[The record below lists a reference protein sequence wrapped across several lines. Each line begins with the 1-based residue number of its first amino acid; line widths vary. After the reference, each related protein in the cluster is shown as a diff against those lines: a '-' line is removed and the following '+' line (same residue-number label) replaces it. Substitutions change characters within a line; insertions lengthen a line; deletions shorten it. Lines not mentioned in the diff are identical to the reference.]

1 MTTIKTFD
9 TLYNTTIGTGREKQ
23 WSVKVLEIDE
33 ATYIVRASHGS
44 RGGKLVVHDSEIT
57 EGKNIGKSN
66 ETTPREQALLEAGRD
81 WAKKVKAGYAA
92 EKTTSIVKQKLIRK
106 PKTIDTNVA
115 VYKSEDSDDDASAAY
130 AAAANANVAATE
142 SKKLLKPMLA
152 LEMDTD
158 KLSIKFPA
166 FVQPKLDGVRC
177 LVYRDN
183 TTGKLIFQSRSNTV
197 YEPFAHLL
205 PEFEALFASFDDS
218 DDLIID
224 GELYTHGMT
233 FEKITSMAR
242 RSKTKHGEVDELQH
256 HIYDCFYSGANN
268 LEKNKIGYAN
278 RHKALETAFNKT
290 PHTNLVLVETKL
302 AQSLKDVYALHT
314 HYTTLSTPYEGV
326 MIRGMDSP
334 YKQQGRS
341 KELLKYK
348 MFHDDEF
355 VVIGHHEGTGAH
367 AGTPIFEC
375 ASKVKKDKMFS
386 VTMQGSIEGR
396 KKMFENVES
405 YYGKKLTVKYQEITA
420 DGVPRFPIGLA
431 FRDYE

>member
-23 WSVKVLEIDE
+23 WSVEVLQTIEE
-33 ATYIVRASHGS
+33 TYIVRASHGI

-66 ETTPREQALLEAGRD
+66 ETTPKEQALLEAERD
-81 WAKKVKAGYAA
+81 WTKKVKSGYAP
-92 EKTTSIVKQKLIRK
+92 EKTKKKLVLK
-106 PKTIDTNVA
+106 PKTADTVIE
-115 VYKSEDSDDDASAAY
+115 VYKSEDSDDDVSVVSAK
-130 AAAANANVAATE
+130 TE
-142 SKKLLKPMLA
+142 SKKMLKPMLA
-152 LEMDTD
+152 LEMDSD

-183 TTGKLIFQSRSNTV
+183 TTGMLIFQSRSNTI

-205 PEFEALFASFDDS
+205 TEFEALFASFEDS

-224 GELYTHGMT
+224 GELYTHGMA

-242 RSKTKHGEVDELQH
+242 RSKTKHGEVGELQH
-256 HIYDCFYSGANN
+256 HIYDCFYSGTKN
-268 LEKNKIGYAN
+268 LEKNKIGYAD
-278 RHKALETAFNKT
+278 RYAALSTAFNKT
-290 PHTNLVLVETKL
+290 SHTNLVLVETKL
-302 AQSLKDVYALHT
+302 AQTLDDVYAFHT
-314 HYTTLSTPYEGV
+314 HYTTLSSPYEGV
-326 MIRGMDSP
+326 MIRGKDSP

-375 ASKVKKDKMFS
+375 ASKVKKDKNFS

-396 KKMFENVES
+396 KKMFENVKT

-420 DGVPRFPIGLA
+420 DGVPRFPVGLA

>member
-1 MTTIKTFD
+1 MTSIKTFE

-23 WSVKVLEIDE
+23 WSVEVLETGE
-33 ATYIVRASHGS
+33 GTYIVRASHGI
-44 RGGKLVVHDSEIT
+44 RDGKLVVHDSEVT

-66 ETTPREQALLEAGRD
+66 ETTPRQQALLEAERD
-81 WAKKVKAGYAA
+81 WTKKVKSGYAP
-92 EKTTSIVKQKLIRK
+92 EKTVPAVKKKLIRK
-106 PKTIDTNVA
+106 PKTIDTVVE
-115 VYKSEDSDDDASAAY
+115 VYKSEESDDDV
-130 AAAANANVAATE
+130 AAAQVTTE
-142 SKKLLKPMLA
+142 SKKMLKPMLA

-183 TTGKLIFQSRSNTV
+183 TTGKLIFQSRSNTI

-205 PEFEALFASFDDS
+205 TEFEALFTSFDDS

-224 GELYTHGMT
+224 GELYTHGMA

-242 RSKTKHGEVDELQH
+242 RSKTKHGEVGELQH
-256 HIYDCFYSGANN
+256 HIYDCFYSGTKN
-268 LEKNKIGYAN
+268 LEKNKIGYAD
-278 RHKALETAFNKT
+278 RYAALLSAFSKT
-290 PHTNLVLVETKL
+290 PHTNIVLVETKL
-302 AQSLKDVYALHT
+302 ANSLEDVYAFHT
-314 HYTTLSTPYEGV
+314 HYTTLSAPYEGV
-326 MIRGMDSP
+326 MIRGKDSP

-348 MFHDDEF
+348 MFSDDEF

-375 ASKVKKDKMFS
+375 SSKVKKDKNFS

-396 KKMFENVES
+396 KKMFENVQS

-420 DGVPRFPIGLA
+420 DGVPRFPVGLA

>member
-23 WSVKVLEIDE
+23 WSVKVLETSE
-33 ATYIVRASHGS
+33 GTYIVRASHGI
-44 RGGKLVVHDSEIT
+44 RDGKLVVHDSEVT
-57 EGKNIGKSN
+57 EGKNIGRSN
-66 ETTPREQALLEAGRD
+66 ETTPREQALLEAERD
-81 WAKKVKAGYAA
+81 WIKKVKGGYAP
-92 EKTTSIVKQKLIRK
+92 EKAVPEVKKKLIRK
-106 PKTIDTNVA
+106 PKTIDTVA
-115 VYKSEDSDDDASAAY
+115 EVNKSEDSA
-130 AAAANANVAATE
+130 VAMATTQ
-142 SKKLLKPMLA
+142 SKKMLKPMLA
-152 LEMDTD
+152 LEMDSD

-183 TTGKLIFQSRSNTV
+183 TTGKLIFQSRSNTI
-197 YEPFAHLL
+197 YEPFGHLL

-224 GELYTHGMT
+224 GELYTHGMA

-242 RSKTKHGEVDELQH
+242 RSKTKHGEVSELQH
-256 HIYDCFYSGANN
+256 HIYDCFYSGTKN
-268 LEKNKIGYAN
+268 LEKNKIGYAD
-278 RHKALETAFNKT
+278 RYKALETAFAKS
-290 PHTNLVLVETKL
+290 PHTNIVLVETKL
-302 AQSLKDVYALHT
+302 AGTLEDVYALHT
-314 HYTTLSTPYEGV
+314 HYTTLSAPYEGV
-326 MIRGMDSP
+326 MIRGKDSP

-420 DGVPRFPIGLA
+420 DGVPRFPVGLA